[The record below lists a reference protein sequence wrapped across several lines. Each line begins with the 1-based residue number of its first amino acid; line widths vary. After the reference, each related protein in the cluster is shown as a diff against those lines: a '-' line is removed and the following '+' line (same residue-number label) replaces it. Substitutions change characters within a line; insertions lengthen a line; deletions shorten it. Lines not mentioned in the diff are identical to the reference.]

1 MDLFDLE
8 AKASPRMMHFANKP
22 TTSMPE
28 EIVVSLLWLASEVT
42 CWSVGRL
49 GCSSVGR
56 GWGRATVTTRLAK
69 AAAAA

>member
-1 MDLFDLE
+1 MHRVGAGFLYMDLFDLE

-42 CWSVGRL
+42 CWSVA
-49 GCSSVGR
+49 SVVPWSVG
-56 GWGRATVTTRLAK
+56 AE
-69 AAAAA
+69 AAVLL